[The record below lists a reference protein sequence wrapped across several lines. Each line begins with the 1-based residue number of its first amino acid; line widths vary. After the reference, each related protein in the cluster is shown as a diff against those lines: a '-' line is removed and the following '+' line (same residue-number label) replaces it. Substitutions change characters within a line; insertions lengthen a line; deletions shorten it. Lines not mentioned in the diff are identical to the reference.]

1 MRFCMI
7 FLFCRSISMKLNR
20 ISNIP
25 IDIVHVILEYD
36 GQIRHR
42 SGKYINAIP
51 LTDARRNMLDA
62 ILIKKLEILANA
74 EVDGATFFYEVI
86 FENEPWMGLYY
97 DFNWSQSDV
106 FEICFYSYKNNKTI
120 LKHKTLT

>member
-1 MRFCMI
+1 MI
-7 FLFCRSISMKLNR
+7 EITD
-20 ISNIP
+20 IP
-25 IDIVHVILEYD
+25 TDIVHIILEYD

-42 SGKYINAIP
+42 TGKYINAIP
-51 LTDARRNMLDA
+51 LTDARRNMLDV
-62 ILIKKLEILANA
+62 IIMKKLEILANA

-97 DFNWSQSDV
+97 DCRWSQSDV

-120 LKHKTLT
+120 LKHKTLS